1 MLATA
6 ATLLSASMG
15 AINGYVMSKYP
26 FPGSRVV
33 MPLIVFGMF
42 IPYQSIL
49 VPLFQFLQKARLY
62 GGLPGLIVVHE
73 VYGLPITH
81 CSSAVSTQRYRTN
94 CSVRPDRWGRIRAY
108 SAISCF
114 PFQPSISWCGD
125 TGGSRRYGMSCSQS
139 LARPDAQPYGSLAN
153 LAGGQ
158 AVSWNLMAG
167 SSSRRCRLSPFV
179 LLAATSSEVAG
190 WGFEGSKGPCVG
202 IRDFHQPILHIN
214 IACGY
219 RRRDSDGDDI
229 DAASWLHF
237 FLCGDRRTVV
247 GIRGDLRLRG
257 PIFLPISLHGWRSVR
272 IATAP
277 APPWLKVGARLTYH
291 VMSAAREGD
300 ASPAGE
306 SLVQYDVVSLDAA
319 TVLAAAGVH
328 VIASG
333 GTLGAVRDTGFIVGA
348 PGVGDVWMDPAALRK
363 AERHASQNLT
373 IAHVTM
379 DVGGV
384 ATKAVRF
391 EYVQGAARSV
401 SVFDETAGVLLYRI
415 QASVADS

>member
-1 MLATA
+1 MLLRLVAFLFLVA
-6 ATLLSASMG
+6 IAGLWSVSG
-15 AINGYVMSKYP
+15 AG
-26 FPGSRVV
+26 
-33 MPLIVFGMF
+33 
-42 IPYQSIL
+42 
-49 VPLFQFLQKARLY
+49 A
-62 GGLPGLIVVHE
+62 
-73 VYGLPITH
+73 
-81 CSSAVSTQRYRTN
+81 SAVA
-94 CSVRPDRWGRIRAY
+94 RADLP
-108 SAISCF
+108 ADIVA
-114 PFQPSISWCGD
+114 W
-125 TGGSRRYGMSCSQS
+125 
-139 LARPDAQPYGSLAN
+139 LA
-153 LAGGQ
+153 
-158 AVSWNLMAG
+158 LMPE
-167 SSSRRCRLSPFV
+167 L
-179 LLAATSSEVAG
+179 
-190 WGFEGSKGPCVG
+190 
-202 IRDFHQPILHIN
+202 
-214 IACGY
+214 
-219 RRRDSDGDDI
+219 
-229 DAASWLHF
+229 
-237 FLCGDRRTVV
+237 
-247 GIRGDLRLRG
+247 
-257 PIFLPISLHGWRSVR
+257 
-272 IATAP
+272 ATAP

-415 QASVADS
+415 QASGGPDAAKQSSVVSEFVSIRQLTPAWTGGSTPSWAAANAVLKYEGAMRVNVGYPTPGPPLAVAMLGRITHSAPAGVCVKWETYLSGRKTEERYSLSPSAIPSSGIFMPQAALAALTAGQVLDTDPITGVTVSVAQPPLNIDGKQLLVLVHESQSFRRLYGYDRQSGTLTYFKETSRDGLAVVEIELRLTGVSR